1 MEFPRL
7 YLRRPSYGA
16 GCPETGA
23 SGWPLQIHRV
33 KAFTDAEAAPVLTV
47 KLQKFGNEKLGL
59 ALRAEGGYATITG
72 HDLKKHFGDGKLI
85 ASLAVFTH
93 IKHQKHQGI
102 SEGEFE
108 PWWYA
113 VNYEVCLANGLIL
126 GCPDTLSLL
135 DTWNQTQF
143 QSEQQ
148 VRTGDRIVAART
160 PGETS
165 ESGNTSGF

>member
-1 MEFPRL
+1 MCSQWNFQGSICGGLPTEQDALKQVPVGDL
-7 YLRRPSYGA
+7 CKS
-16 GCPETGA
+16 TG
-23 SGWPLQIHRV
+23 V

-85 ASLAVFTH
+85 APLAVFTH

-108 PWWYA
+108 PW
-113 VNYEVCLANGLIL
+113 
-126 GCPDTLSLL
+126 
-135 DTWNQTQF
+135 
-143 QSEQQ
+143 
-148 VRTGDRIVAART
+148 
-160 PGETS
+160 
-165 ESGNTSGF
+165 